1 MMRGVVVLRLAGLCL
16 LFTLALPIQAA
27 ESLLEFDTPE
37 QAEYYTELLGEYR
50 CLKCQNQSL
59 SDSQASLAIDL
70 RREIHERV
78 VAGEPKAAIDDYLVA
93 RYGDFVL
100 YRPRFTSATLLL
112 WVGPFVLLAIAL
124 AFAVRLARREPQVTN
139 NPSGSALDEARE
151 LLGESASVEAASVE
165 AGSGQP
171 DRPKGDRSDPLR

>member
-1 MMRGVVVLRLAGLCL
+1 MMLNIGRLGFWLTSLFLLCTPVLPL
-16 LFTLALPIQAA
+16 QAA

-37 QAEYYTELLGEYR
+37 QADYYTELLGEYR

-78 VAGEPKAAIDDYLVA
+78 LAGEPKAAIDDYLVA
-93 RYGDFVL
+93 RYGEFVL

-112 WVGPFVLLAIAL
+112 WVGPFVLLAIAIV
-124 AFAVRLARREPQVTN
+124 FAVRLARREPQVAN
-139 NPSGSALDEARE
+139 DPSSSALDEARQ
-151 LLGESASVEAASVE
+151 LLGESGSVES
-165 AGSGQP
+165 GSGQP
-171 DRPKGDRSDPLR
+171 DGSKGEQTAPLR